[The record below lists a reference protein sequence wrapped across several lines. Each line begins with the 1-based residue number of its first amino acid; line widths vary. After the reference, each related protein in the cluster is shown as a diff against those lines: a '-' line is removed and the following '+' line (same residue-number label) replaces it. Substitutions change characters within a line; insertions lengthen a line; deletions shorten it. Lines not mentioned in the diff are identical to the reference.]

1 MEEKS
6 VIIIGAGL
14 AGLSAGCYAQLNG
27 YKSRIFEHHSQPGGV
42 AAAWKRKDY
51 LIDGG
56 IHFLMGHRSGTSTYE
71 MYQELGIFPA
81 NPSAVSP
88 IASGRTC
95 NVIDMTTYCRFI
107 DQKDNYKIDIT
118 GDLDRLAQE
127 LKTLSPEDS
136 QMIDD
141 LIAGVRSMQGFDMGK
156 MGMDKPPELMTLW
169 DMAKLF
175 WGMRRVLKYYGGRY
189 NKPVAEYVKYF
200 HNHSI
205 RRLLLNLFM
214 PDVPVW
220 FVLMLLALLA
230 DKQIGL
236 IEGGSWDF
244 TRALAKRYQELGG
257 EISYNSTVDEILVA
271 DNKAVGVRLPAEASA
286 QAGLAGGAE
295 HRANV
300 VLSAADGYSTIFKM
314 LGGKYMGKKTEER
327 YRTWK
332 LFDPFVMVSFGV
344 RREFKDEPPISI
356 IIPKD
361 QFMVGNHR
369 VHTLSLRIFNYSD
382 KFAPAGKTVLQAM
395 FETRWH
401 DWQDL
406 PKDRPLYDTVKKKV
420 ADEVLKQLETL
431 YPGVSNDV
439 ELTDVA
445 TPYTLWRY
453 TRNYQGAFEGWV
465 PTPEAIRTP
474 IPRTLPGLSNFY
486 MAGQWVM
493 PGGGVPP
500 CLYSGRQAIQLICAK
515 DKRRFSSTQMNAD

>member
-27 YKSRIFEHHSQPGGV
+27 YKSRLFEHHSQPGGV

-56 IHFLMGHRSGTSTYE
+56 IHFLMGHTPGQSIYNLYE
-71 MYQELGIFPA
+71 ELGIFPA
-81 NPSAVSP
+81 N
-88 IASGRTC
+88 
-95 NVIDMTTYCRFI
+95 NVIDMTTYCRSI

-118 GDLDRLAQE
+118 ADLDRFAQE

-136 QMIDD
+136 RMIDD
-141 LIAGVRSMQGFDMGK
+141 LIAGARAMQGFDMGK

-169 DMAKLF
+169 DTAKLF
-175 WGMRRVLKYYGGRY
+175 WGMRRILKYYGGRY
-189 NKPVAEYVKYF
+189 NKPVDEYAKYF

-205 RRLLLNLFM
+205 RRILLNLFM

-230 DKQIGL
+230 DKQMGL

-244 TRALAKRYQELGG
+244 VRALEKRYKELGG
-257 EISYNSTVDEILVA
+257 EISYNSTVDEILVE
-271 DNKAVGVRLPAEASA
+271 DNQAVGIRLPAEASA
-286 QAGLAGGAE
+286 QAGLASGSE
-295 HRANV
+295 HRADIV
-300 VLSAADGYSTIFKM
+300 ISAADGYSTIFKM
-314 LGGKYMGKKTEER
+314 LGGKYLGKKTEER
-327 YRTWK
+327 YRAWK
-332 LFDPFVMVSFGV
+332 LFDPFVMASFGV
-344 RREFKDEPPISI
+344 NREFKDEPAINLVTVKEP
-356 IIPKD
+356 
-361 QFMVGNHR
+361 FTVNNHQ
-369 VHTLSLRIFNYSD
+369 VKHFSLRVFNYSA
-382 KFAPAGKTVLQAM
+382 KFAPAGKTVIQAM
-395 FETRWH
+395 FETKWH
-401 DWQDL
+401 FWADL
-406 PKDRPLYDTVKKKV
+406 HKDRPLYDAVKKKI
-420 ADEVLKQLETL
+420 ADEVLKQLEIL
-431 YPGVSNDV
+431 YPGISSQV
-439 ELTDVA
+439 EMTDVA

-465 PTPEAIRTP
+465 PTPEVIRTQ

-500 CLYSGRQAIQLICAK
+500 CLYSGRQAIQLICHK
-515 DKRRFSSTQMNAD
+515 DNKRFINHKDTKDTKDPK